1 MIGSFEIYGLW
12 LLILACGSAMFFS
25 AIVLLSLLIHYGFR
39 GNRESWPSASHGFRV
54 FLSAGT
60 LVILN
65 IPAIAAWFV
74 LILPASEEFRKWFDS
89 VVLYAWVPMTVLTF
103 LLIYFSLR
111 VIVPLSA
118 ASTLGRFI
126 ILAWASVAG
135 TLSILVV
142 IPSVYIFIAML
153 FQP

>member
-12 LLILACGSAMFFS
+12 LFILACGSAMFFS
-25 AIVLLSLLIHYGFR
+25 ATVLLSLLIHFGFR
-39 GNRESWPSASHGFRV
+39 EKGESWPSASPGFRA

-65 IPAIAAWFV
+65 ILAVAAWFV
-74 LILPASEEFRKWFDS
+74 LILPTPEEFRRWFDS

-111 VIVPLSA
+111 VIIPRCI
-118 ASTLGRFI
+118 ASTVGWFI
-126 ILAWASVAG
+126 ILAWASLAG
-135 TLSILVV
+135 TLSILVA
-142 IPSVYIFIAML
+142 IPSVYILIVAL